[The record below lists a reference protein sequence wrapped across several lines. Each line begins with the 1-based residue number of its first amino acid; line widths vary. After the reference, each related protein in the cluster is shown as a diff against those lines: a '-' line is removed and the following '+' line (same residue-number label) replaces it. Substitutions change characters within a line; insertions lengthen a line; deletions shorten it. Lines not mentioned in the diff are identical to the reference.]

1 MSKLHL
7 PNLDTAPPA
16 SKGKST
22 GWLYVVPETG
32 QEFSGSS
39 ISELMI
45 NLAAHYKA
53 AGYPQPPDLAR
64 LVEEQIC
71 DRIPDYCGGEPRAS
85 RAEDIAKQGWIAG
98 LKHTFTNVVNGT
110 RVLAAWIAGGRH
122 YVEND
127 LASQR
132 AATCTSGFN
141 GQPCPENVE
150 PLGCSG
156 CNSKTLTEVVRS
168 VVGSRT
174 TPHDAKLR
182 ACQVCGCDLKA
193 KVHLPHSIL
202 WQHMP
207 AAQKQ
212 LLPAHCW
219 LLTEQPV
226 TATLLSTE
234 VTTINPPP
242 LT

>member
-1 MSKLHL
+1 MSSLHL
-7 PNLDTAPPA
+7 PNLDTTPP
-16 SKGKST
+16 KG
-22 GWLYVVPETG
+22 WRYIVPETG
-32 QEFSGSS
+32 QHFTASS
-39 ISELMI
+39 LSELLHD
-45 NLAAHYKA
+45 LAAHYKA
-53 AGYPQPPDLAR
+53 AGYPQPPNLAR
-64 LVEEQIC
+64 LIEDYICVEVPEA
-71 DRIPDYCGGEPRAS
+71 CGGEPRAS
-85 RAEDIAKQGWIAG
+85 RDTDVARQGWIAG

-132 AATCTSGFN
+132 AATCIA
-141 GQPCPENVE
+141 CPENVE
-150 PLGCSG
+150 PLGCHG
-156 CNSKTLTEVVRS
+156 CNSKTLIEVVRS

-193 KVHLPHSIL
+193 KVHLPHDVL
-202 WQHMP
+202 WRHMP
-207 AAQKQ
+207 VEQKYQ
-212 LLPAHCW
+212 LPQHCW
-219 LLTEQPV
+219 LLTEPKP
-226 TATLLSTE
+226 TWAAPTSTLLSTE